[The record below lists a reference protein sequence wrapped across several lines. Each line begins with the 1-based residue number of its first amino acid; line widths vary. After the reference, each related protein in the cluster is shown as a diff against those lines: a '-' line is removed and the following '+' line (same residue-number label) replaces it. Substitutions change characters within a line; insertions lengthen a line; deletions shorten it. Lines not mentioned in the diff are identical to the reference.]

1 MNLIFQKQTDCC
13 FRKTKRYFLSFI
25 YIFSYNFLFKIRRM
39 QDMLTQMQEKLKA
52 TAQESKKHD
61 SIIDV

>member
-1 MNLIFQKQTDCC
+1 
-13 FRKTKRYFLSFI
+13 
-25 YIFSYNFLFKIRRM
+25 M

-52 TAQESKKHD
+52 NAILELKKND